1 MSVKE
6 LQEIAKKYDGR
17 VAKLLSLGRDR
28 LMKSSRDSY
37 VKKFGF
43 TKDDVPQLLTLAQ
56 DMDIYE
62 HDYSDIPEDEG
73 IEYYGVIHAWFV
85 LSELEVAEFKEILI
99 QMVEDGNDDEYDD
112 WILENFVDLIKPYR
126 KSMYEYFAEG
136 VVLKENSTWT
146 RLCYIDTIKEMLKA
160 DEVSLQEVEKLI
172 VEVLSHGENDVVN
185 ASTMGICMDYKLTK
199 HHELIKECYARDAI
213 DLMYN
218 GDLEDV
224 EIRMGLREQR
234 ETQKEPTMLQKLFN
248 DLDDDFY
255 DGEIDLLPFV
265 KDEPKVGRN
274 DPCPC
279 GSGKKY
285 KKCCLNK

>member
-6 LQEIAKKYDGR
+6 LQVMAKKYDGR

-28 LMKSSRDSY
+28 FMKSSSDSY

-56 DMDIYE
+56 DMDIFK
-62 HDYSDIPEDEG
+62 HDYRDIPEDEG
-73 IEYYGVIHAWFV
+73 IEYFGVIHAWFV

-112 WILENFVDLIKPYR
+112 WILEDFVDLIKPYR
-126 KSMYEYFAEG
+126 KSMYEYFTEG
-136 VVLKENSTWT
+136 VVLKKNSTWT

-199 HHELIKECYARDAI
+199 HHELIKECFARDAI
-213 DLMYN
+213 DLMHN

-224 EIRMGLREQR
+224 EISMGLREQR

-248 DLDDDFY
+248 SLDDDFY
-255 DGEIDLLPFV
+255 DEETDSLSFV
-265 KDEPKVGRN
+265 KDELKVGRN
-274 DPCPC
+274 DSCPC

-285 KKCCLNK
+285 KKCCMKK

>member
-28 LMKSSRDSY
+28 LMKSNRDSY

-43 TKDDVPQLLTLAQ
+43 TKDDVPQLLALAQ
-56 DMDIYE
+56 DMDIFK
-62 HDYSDIPEDEG
+62 HDYRDIPEDEG

-99 QMVEDGNDDEYDD
+99 QMVEDGNDNEYDE

-136 VVLKENSTWT
+136 VVLKGNSTWT

-185 ASTMGICMDYKLTK
+185 ASTMGICMDYKLTE

-255 DGEIDLLPFV
+255 DEETDLLPFV

-274 DPCPC
+274 DSCPC

-285 KKCCLNK
+285 KKCCMKK

>member
-6 LQEIAKKYDGR
+6 LQEMAKKHDGR
-17 VAKLLSLGRDR
+17 VAKLLSLGKDS

-43 TKDDVPQLLTLAQ
+43 TQDDVPQLLALAQ
-56 DMDIYE
+56 DMDIYK
-62 HDYSDIPEDEG
+62 HDYRDIPEDEG
-73 IEYYGVIHAWFV
+73 IEFYGVIHAWFV

-99 QMVEDGNDDEYDD
+99 QMIEDGNDDD

-136 VVLKENSTWT
+136 VVLKDGSTWT

-172 VEVLSHGENDVVN
+172 KEVLSHGENNVVN
-185 ASTMGICMDYKLTK
+185 ASTMGICIDYKLTE
-199 HHELIKECYARDAI
+199 HYELIKECYAKDAI

-224 EIRMGLREQR
+224 EIRMGLREKR
-234 ETQKEPTMLQKLFN
+234 ETEKEPTILQKLF
-248 DLDDDFY
+248 DSLDDNFY
-255 DGEIDLLPFV
+255 DEETSSLSFV
-265 KDEPKVGRN
+265 KDEPKIGRN